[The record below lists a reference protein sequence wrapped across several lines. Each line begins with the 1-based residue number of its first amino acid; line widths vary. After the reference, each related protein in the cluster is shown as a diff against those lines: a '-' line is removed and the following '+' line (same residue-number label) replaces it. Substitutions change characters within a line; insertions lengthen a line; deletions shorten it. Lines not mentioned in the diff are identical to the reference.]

1 MGSSQGARARSMEVS
16 GLFSVLD
23 NTAFPGGT
31 LSVEERS
38 GLQASLVLLKES
50 QHFKEIRFWGK
61 VRGLARDYLIC
72 QGSIDETG
80 NVAPFD
86 TARVTFKS
94 TDAVVWTALAEVDD
108 AMKAKCSMIN
118 DLFTGDLGK
127 VSGEGGGDEGGE
139 VSADTVTEE
148 KRLAAL
154 VAAVDEA
161 CAMAPK
167 GAPLLD
173 ARHRVVQSPSYR
185 GMVPEAAMD
194 IKSYVHWR
202 IPKQAAKKKAFD
214 TKGLSQTTD
223 FLDSLEGDEPTG
235 CWSTIF
241 EPNACM
247 ATLRNNIYPGFVA
260 FSSLSS
266 PAYGYV
272 YMGNGVRNDDIAF
285 MLP

>member
-1 MGSSQGARARSMEVS
+1 MGNLDTMEVS

-23 NTAFPGGT
+23 NTAFPGGS

-38 GLQASLVLLKES
+38 ALQASLILLKES

-72 QGSIDETG
+72 QGTIDEGG

-86 TARVTFKS
+86 TARITFKS
-94 TDAVVWTALAEVDD
+94 TDGVVWTTLAEVDD
-108 AMKAKCSMIN
+108 ETRAKCAAFN

-127 VSGEGGGDEGGE
+127 ISGTAPEGGE
-139 VSADTVTEE
+139 EGEVSPDAVTEE
-148 KRLAAL
+148 KRLAAF

-161 CAMAPK
+161 CAVAPK
-167 GAPLLD
+167 GALLLD
-173 ARHRVVQSPSYR
+173 ARHRVVQSPSFR
-185 GMVPEAAMD
+185 GLAPDAAMD

-223 FLDSLEGDEPTG
+223 FLDSVDGDEPSG